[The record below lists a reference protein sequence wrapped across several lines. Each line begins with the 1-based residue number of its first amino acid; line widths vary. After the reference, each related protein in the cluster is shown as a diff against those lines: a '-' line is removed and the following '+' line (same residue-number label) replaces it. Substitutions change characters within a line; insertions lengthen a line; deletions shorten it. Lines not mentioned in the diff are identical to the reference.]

1 VTGFFGQNVPYPGF
15 ENAGGFIAS
24 TLIIIL
30 LASVLFVIFKRK
42 GWL

>member
-1 VTGFFGQNVPYPGF
+1 VPYPGF

-24 TLIIIL
+24 TVMIIL